1 MPNSEPATQPNTA
14 RLQRILVI
22 CPVYNEERNIQ
33 YFFERLKAVF
43 AAIDPRRYECR
54 LLFTNN
60 RSSDQTLQRIRE
72 LHLAHDWIDYIT
84 LSRNHGYQ
92 RSVLSG
98 LASVE
103 ADFYMVCDVDC
114 EDPPE
119 LLAKFLQQ
127 VEAGSDH
134 VYGIR
139 SDRPEPWLMLKAR
152 AFFYWVL
159 RSVGD
164 NKMIPYMAEFGL
176 FRRCVRDVLVANSN
190 SFPFLRA
197 EIGYAG
203 FVVTGVPYKREPR
216 RFGKTHYNVVG
227 NTRFAIAGLLT
238 STTFPL
244 RVLLYLLPILLGI
257 NALACILYACS
268 VLSFAGATM
277 TLLSMN
283 LSYLGIGLAF
293 SAVYLA
299 RIYQNGLGRPRF
311 IVDWTQT
318 SLSRPE
324 APQGPQGQRGPAA
337 TPTARSVEAR

>member
-1 MPNSEPATQPNTA
+1 MTNPEKPREAPRRQ
-14 RLQRILVI
+14 RLLVL
-22 CPVYNEERNIQ
+22 CPVYNEEVNIQ
-33 YFFERLKAVF
+33 YFFDRLKPVF
-43 AAIDPRRYECR
+43 EQIDPQKYECR

-60 RSSDQTLQRIRE
+60 RSTDKTLDRVRE
-72 LHLAHDWIDYIT
+72 LHLAYEWVDYLT

-92 RSVLSG
+92 RSVLAG
-98 LASVE
+98 LANCE
-103 ADFYMVCDVDC
+103 ADLYMVCDVDC

-119 LLAKFLQQ
+119 LLPTFLQKI
-127 VEAGSDH
+127 ETGSDH

-152 AFFYWVL
+152 GAFYWIL

-176 FRRCVRDVLVANSN
+176 FRRCVRDVLIENSN

-216 RFGKTHYNVVG
+216 RFGKTHYNVLG
-227 NTRFAIAGLLT
+227 NTRFAVAGLLT

-244 RVLLYLLPILLGI
+244 RALLYGLPFLLAI
-257 NALACILYACS
+257 NVLACVLFAGS
-268 VLSFAGATM
+268 VLTFAGAAM
-277 TLLSMN
+277 TLLFVN
-283 LSYLGIGLAF
+283 LSYLASGLAF
-293 SAVYLA
+293 CAVYLA
-299 RIYQNGLGRPRF
+299 RTYQNGLGRPRY

-318 SLSRPE
+318 SIPRP
-324 APQGPQGQRGPAA
+324 ADAA
-337 TPTARSVEAR
+337 ITRSERALPRSLPERV

>member
-1 MPNSEPATQPNTA
+1 MPNPDSAQPQTSA
-14 RLQRILVI
+14 RRQRILVI

-43 AAIDPRRYECR
+43 AKLDPRRYECR

-60 RSSDQTLQRIRE
+60 RSGDQTLDRVRE
-72 LHLAHDWIDYIT
+72 LHLAHDWVDYLT

-98 LASVE
+98 LASVD

-119 LLAKFLQQ
+119 LLTTF
-127 VEAGSDH
+127 VEKMESGSDH

-139 SDRPEPWLMLKAR
+139 SDRPEPWLMLRAR

-159 RSVGD
+159 RKVGD

-244 RVLLYLLPILLGI
+244 RALLYFLPILVGL
-257 NALACILYACS
+257 NALACILYATS
-268 VLSFAGATM
+268 VVSFGAAVM
-277 TLLSMN
+277 TLLFVN
-283 LSYLGIGLAF
+283 LSYLGSGLAF

-311 IVDWTQT
+311 IIDWTRT
-318 SLSRPE
+318 SLPRPGE
-324 APQGPQGQRGPAA
+324 ASGPREAVRMAA
-337 TPTARSVEAR
+337 SPTSSL